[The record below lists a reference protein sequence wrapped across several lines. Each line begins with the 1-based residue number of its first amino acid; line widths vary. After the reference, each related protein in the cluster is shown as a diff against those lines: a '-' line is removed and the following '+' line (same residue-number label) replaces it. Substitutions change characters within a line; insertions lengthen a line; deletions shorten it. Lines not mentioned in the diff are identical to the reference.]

1 MKISPPLGYEQVV
14 PLKKGDRVILP
25 RADAVPDFCRRL
37 HVVPLSLSEFAPAC
51 RDYPI
56 VFLSPDAGRTFG
68 AVAVLGLQV
77 LQNLFIL
84 TDGTWDRRAYLPAYV
99 RRHPFC
105 MARVARE
112 GESRKDHLICVEQ
125 SALRESGEPL
135 HDESG
140 APLPQWQ
147 LLERL
152 ILDFENDLMRGEE
165 LCALLAELQL
175 LEAFSMKA
183 EIDGFTMQ
191 LEGMHRVSQA
201 ALESLPEAAL
211 RRLLGAGVMDKIY
224 AHLLSLDNF
233 RRLLNRRSFFAVK
246 PPAQRE
252 QLN

>member
-1 MKISPPLGYEQVV
+1 MKISPPLGYEQIV
-14 PLKKGDRVILP
+14 PLQKHDRVVLP
-25 RADAVPDFCRRL
+25 QVDAVPDFCRRL
-37 HVVPLSLSEFAPAC
+37 HVVPISLSEFGPVC

-56 VFLSPDAGRTFG
+56 VFLSANAGKTFS
-68 AVAVLGLQV
+68 AVAVLGLQER
-77 LQNLFIL
+77 QNLFVL
-84 TDGTWDRRAYLPAYV
+84 TDGSWDRRAYLPAYV

-105 MARVARE
+105 MARVTRD
-112 GESRKDHLICVEQ
+112 GEVQKDRMICVETA
-125 SALRESGEPL
+125 ALRKDGEQL
-135 HDESG
+135 YGENG

-147 LLERL
+147 ALERL
-152 ILDFENDLMRGEE
+152 ILDYENDLVRSEE
-165 LCALLAELQL
+165 LCVLLAELQL

-183 EIDGFTMQ
+183 EVEGFTMQ

>member
-1 MKISPPLGYEQVV
+1 MKISPPLGYEQIV
-14 PLKKGDRVILP
+14 PLKKGDRVVLP
-25 RADAVPDFCRRL
+25 PADAVPDFCRRL
-37 HVVPLSLSEFAPAC
+37 HVVPVSLSEFGPAC

-56 VFLSPDAGRTFG
+56 VFLSADAGKTFT
-68 AVAVLGLQV
+68 AMAVLGLQEK
-77 LQNLFIL
+77 QNLFVL
-84 TDGTWDRRAYLPAYV
+84 TDGSWDRRAYLPAYV

-105 MARVARE
+105 MARVVRE
-112 GESRKDHLICVEQ
+112 GEAPQDRMICVEQ
-125 SALRESGEPL
+125 AALSASGEPL

-140 APLPQWQ
+140 TPLQQWKA
-147 LLERL
+147 LERL
-152 ILDFENDLMRGEE
+152 IVDFENDLVRSDE
-165 LCALLAELQL
+165 LCVLLAELHL

-183 EIDGFTMQ
+183 EVEGFTMQ

-211 RRLLGAGVMDKIY
+211 RRLLSAGVMDKIY